1 VRQKLG
7 PNITDYIIAVA
18 KLFDDPRVYQ
28 PAKVRPEI
36 LDLAEAL
43 SGAKQEITNLI
54 MKDMVKRWYKV
65 TFFDEKTKLPISN
78 LDYFMDQADE
88 WGKPSDGMGKPSDGM
103 GMSSDG
109 MGMSSDGMGKP
120 SDGMGMS
127 SDGMG
132 MSSDLTHSQ
141 EGSTET
147 TSTPELNPFSE
158 GNEGGGE

>member
-1 VRQKLG
+1 
-7 PNITDYIIAVA
+7 
-18 KLFDDPRVYQ
+18 
-28 PAKVRPEI
+28 
-36 LDLAEAL
+36 
-43 SGAKQEITNLI
+43 

-88 WGKPSDGMGKPSDGM
+88 W
-103 GMSSDG
+103 
-109 MGMSSDGMGKP
+109 GKP